1 MSIADYSIAKKVA
14 GLLVASAISLGVAIG
29 AISAW
34 EFNTLAFELN
44 HQKLKAIAEGRRATL
59 ASYLDAIEEDLRIT
73 ASNGMTREATQGFSE
88 AFAELGGDAETTLQ
102 DAYIHDNPNPTGE
115 KEKLDA
121 ASTGSTYDTLHGR
134 YHDWFRALLRARDY
148 YDIFLFDTRGNLV
161 YSVFKELDYA
171 TNLNTGPWKDSDL
184 GNAFRAS
191 LDAAPGEIAFFDFR
205 PYAPSNDAP
214 AGFMSTP
221 VTDDAGKTIGV
232 LAFQMPV
239 ARINAIMSESAG
251 LGDTGE
257 VLIVGEDRLMRNQS
271 RLSEEQTILAKT
283 IDDAAVDQ
291 ALAGSFGIT
300 TVEDEAGTSYL
311 ADFAPLSFEGVNWA
325 IIARVTAEEKNGPIL
340 QVTLILIG
348 ISILIVI
355 AIALVGIWF
364 STRQIV
370 APIVALGADMRT
382 LAGGDKSVSISGEQ
396 RGDEVGAMAKTV
408 AVFKQAMIENEAAQ
422 ARREKDRADRDARQ
436 AEVDQAIQMFNASTG
451 EILAKLGNASTEMQ
465 GTATQ
470 MTNGAT
476 SNMERSE
483 AVATA
488 VEKTSAN
495 IQTVAASSQELSSA
509 IAEIGSQVE
518 RSTGVAAQAA
528 EEAEMTTKKVE
539 ELRVAA
545 ESIGAVITLINDIA
559 EQTNLLALN
568 ATIEAARAGEAGKGF
583 AVVAN
588 EVKSLAAQTG
598 RATEQISRQI
608 GDMQS
613 ATSESVGSI
622 TRITGTIRSLS
633 EIAGGIASAV
643 TQQQAATAEI
653 ARSVEEVARNTD
665 EVSGNIGDV
674 RNSANDNRLA
684 ADQVRAAAES
694 LSAEA
699 EVLGSEVKT
708 FLSSIGAS
716 E

>member
-1 MSIADYSIAKKVA
+1 MSLANLSIAKKVA
-14 GLLVASAISLGVAIG
+14 GLLVVSAVSLGAAIG

-59 ASYLDAIEEDLRIT
+59 ALYLDSIEQDLRIT
-73 ASNGMTREATQGFSE
+73 AANDMTREATRDFSE
-88 AFAELGGDAETTLQ
+88 AFSGFGADAETALQ
-102 DAYIHDNPNPTGE
+102 DAYIRDNPNPTGE

-121 ASTGSTYDTLHGR
+121 ASTGSPYDMIHGQ
-134 YHDWFRALLRARDY
+134 YHDWFRALLRERDY
-148 YDIFLFDTRGNLV
+148 YDIFLFDTQGNLV

-184 GNAFRAS
+184 GNAFRAA
-191 LDAAPGEIAFFDFR
+191 LEANPREIAFFDFR

-214 AGFMSTP
+214 ASFMSTP
-221 VTDDAGKTIGV
+221 ITDQAGKTIGV

-239 ARINAIMSESAG
+239 ARINAIMSEAAG
-251 LGDTGE
+251 LGETGE

-271 RLSEEQTILAKT
+271 RLSEDQTILAKT

-291 ALAGSFGIT
+291 ALAGLSGILTVQDT
-300 TVEDEAGTSYL
+300 TGTAYL
-311 ADFAPLSFEGVNWA
+311 ADFAPLSFEGVSWA
-325 IIARVTAEEKNGPIL
+325 IIARVTTSEKNGPIL
-340 QVTLILIG
+340 KVTLILIG
-348 ISILIVI
+348 ITIVI
-355 AIALVGIWF
+355 VLAIAAIGILF
-364 STRQIV
+364 SNRQIV
-370 APIVALGADMRT
+370 APILALGTDMRA
-382 LAGGDKSVSISGEQ
+382 LAGGDKSVQISGEE

-408 AVFKQAMIENEAAQ
+408 AVFKQAMVENEDAQ
-422 ARREKDRADRDARQ
+422 ARRERERAERDTRQ
-436 AEVDQAIQMFNASTG
+436 AEIDQAIQMFKASTAD
-451 EILAKLGNASTEMQ
+451 ILAKLGEASTEMQ
-465 GTATQ
+465 GTAAQ
-470 MTNGAT
+470 MTTGAT
-476 SNMERSE
+476 ANMERSE
-483 AVATA
+483 AVASA

-495 IQTVAASSQELSSA
+495 IQTVAASAQELSSA
-509 IAEIGSQVE
+509 IEEIGNQVE

-528 EEAEMTTKKVE
+528 EEAEATTRKVE

-545 ESIGAVITLINDIA
+545 QSIGAVITLINDIA

-598 RATEQISRQI
+598 RATEQISKQI

-622 TRITGTIRSLS
+622 TRITDTIRSLS

-643 TQQQAATAEI
+643 TEQQAATAEI
-653 ARSVEEVARNTD
+653 ARSVEEVASNTE

-684 ADQVRAAAES
+684 ADQVRTAAES
-694 LSAEA
+694 LSTEA
-699 EVLGSEVKT
+699 GVLGNEVKT
-708 FLSSIGAS
+708 FLSSISDA
-716 E
+716 